1 MDLVSIGE
9 FARLSRLSPRAL
21 RPYDELGLLSPA
33 RVDADSGYRWYGTS
47 QLEQARLK
55 VRTSRWCLPC
65 PPEWV
70 G

>member
-9 FARLSRLSPRAL
+9 FAPVPVVTRAL
-21 RPYDELGLLSPA
+21 RLYDELGLLSPA